1 MKNVEMPVNGA
12 IRSATVRLV
21 LDNGDQSVIP
31 VREAQNM
38 ARDAGLDLVQ
48 FSTSNP
54 PVVKIV
60 DYGKL
65 KFDLQKKAKEAA
77 KKSRDARVEL
87 KELQFRPV
95 TDDNDVQRIIK
106 RANEFLAEGDK
117 VRFVCKFRG
126 RENAHRENGF
136 AILNKILAEVNGA
149 TEGNISSQDRNISVI
164 VSHNKA

>member
-12 IRSATVRLV
+12 IRAATVRLV
-21 LDNGDQSVIP
+21 LENGDQSVIP
-31 VREAQNM
+31 IREAQNM
-38 ARDAGLDLVQ
+38 ARDVGLDLVQ

-65 KFDLQKKAKEAA
+65 KFDLQKKAKEQA
-77 KKSRDARVEL
+77 KKTRESRVEL

-106 RANEFLAEGDK
+106 QANKFLSEGDK

-136 AILNKILAEVNGA
+136 AILNSILEHV
-149 TEGNISSQDRNISVI
+149 EGTPEGKVTSQDRNISVT
-164 VSHNKA
+164 VSRS